1 MAASSLSLS
10 DNRTAMAEINITP
23 LIDVMLALML
33 IFMLTAPLTTLRV
46 PLPMSNGEPTRT
58 EPRTLTL
65 SIDAQ
70 GVVHRNGYSLSPME
84 VEAELASFGSK
95 GGEMSLQL
103 QPDANASHQAVMGV
117 ITKARN
123 AEIKAIALEMPSR

>member
-1 MAASSLSLS
+1 MAAMSLS
-10 DNRTAMAEINITP
+10 DNRTAMADINITP

-33 IFMLTAPLTTLRV
+33 IFMLTAPLATLRV
-46 PLPMSNGEPTRT
+46 PLPLSNSDSSTPP
-58 EPRTLTL
+58 PRTLTL

-84 VEAELASFGSK
+84 VEAELAGFASK
-95 GGEMSLQL
+95 GGQMSLQL
-103 QPDANASHQAVMGV
+103 QPVADTSHQAVMDV